1 MAKRMQT
8 GTENFARKIMIYL
21 GDVDTIKSASDNDIW
36 DELNDRLLEH
46 RSIEK
51 DGRRKNWKKKE
62 GDLAD
67 NFAVITIL
75 NRELH
80 QRFNLQNQQRNFDA
94 LKLALR
100 NAAVRNARRGSIRK
114 TGNVIPIGFRPN
126 SKPV

>member
-8 GTENFARKIMIYL
+8 GTENFVRKVMIYL

-36 DELNDRLLEH
+36 DELNNQLLEN

-51 DGRRKNWKKKE
+51 DGRRKNFKKKE

-67 NFAVITIL
+67 NFAVIMIL

-80 QRFNLQNQQRNFDA
+80 QRFNLLNQQRKFDA
-94 LKLALR
+94 LNLALR
-100 NAAVRNARRGSIRK
+100 NAAARNARRGSIRR
-114 TGNVIPIGFRPN
+114 TGNVIPIGLRPK